1 MLLKKLS
8 RKQKFYLLILGLIVI
23 GILMITGKLSK
34 NDGQIGDKILV
45 ANEELL
51 ILGIPDTVEGLE
63 KNQVY
68 TDQGIYFYEEEIDWM
83 PYLFQNKWKAD
94 SS

>member
-8 RKQKFYLLILGLIVI
+8 RKQKIYLLILGLIVI
-23 GILMITGKLSK
+23 VILMITGKISK
-34 NDGQIGDKILV
+34 NDEQIEDKTPI

-63 KNQVY
+63 NNQVY
-68 TDQGIYFYEEEIDWM
+68 TDQGIYFYE
-83 PYLFQNKWKAD
+83 
-94 SS
+94 